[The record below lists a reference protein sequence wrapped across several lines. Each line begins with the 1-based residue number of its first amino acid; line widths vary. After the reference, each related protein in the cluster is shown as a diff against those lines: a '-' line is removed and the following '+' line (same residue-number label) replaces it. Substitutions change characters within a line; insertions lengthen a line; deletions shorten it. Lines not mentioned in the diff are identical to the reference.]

1 MELIIAE
8 KPSVGRAIASALGAN
23 ERKDGYL
30 EGNGRIVSWCV
41 GHLVELALPA
51 EYDARYQRWR
61 YQDLPILP
69 EKWQYTVNPETQK
82 QFEKLC
88 ALMNAPDVT
97 NIICATDAGREGEL
111 IFRLV
116 YEKAGCQKP
125 VRRLWISSMEESTIQ
140 RGICLMKNLGAYDH
154 LYQAAL
160 CRAQADWL
168 VGMNATRFYSLLYG
182 PTLPIGRVMTP
193 TLAMIVQREEEI
205 RRFKSTPFFTVKL
218 ETASVT
224 ARSERI
230 ADLNEARTLM
240 KRCNREQYAVVKQ
253 IQQKHHTENPPLL
266 YDLTSLQRD
275 ANKLCGYTAQQTLDY
290 AQSLYEKKLLTY
302 PRTDSRYLT
311 LDMRDGLDEL
321 ADRVRH
327 ALPFAAALELHAHP
341 DRVIDD
347 SKVSDHHAI
356 IPTAA
361 MPDLTQTIHALTSGE
376 LDLLHLVCARFLC
389 ALDDPLAYDET
400 TVTLLCGE
408 HEFTAQG
415 KRMTH
420 MGWQR
425 IWYAFRGSLGNRLAD
440 EEACQ
445 EEAIPTELAENMRL
459 PSLKASLEEG
469 KTTPPAHH
477 TEATILHAMEIA
489 GAQDMPEDAE
499 QKGIGTPATRATI
512 LEKLIETKLLERV
525 GEKRRKV
532 LLPTPKG
539 KALASILPEQLLSPT
554 LTAIWEQRLKK
565 MERGQEKP
573 EDFMR
578 DIQAFVKELIADTH
592 RAKNAEQLF
601 PPIREKLGACP
612 KCGAAVTERAKGF
625 LCENRTCNFAIWKNS
640 GILSSAE
647 KPLTSGEVKELLATG
662 QVRKT
667 GLRSAKTNAPYQ
679 AVLRL
684 DYGQDGKPFLRP
696 SFD

>member
-1 MELIIAE
+1 
-8 KPSVGRAIASALGAN
+8 
-23 ERKDGYL
+23 
-30 EGNGRIVSWCV
+30 
-41 GHLVELALPA
+41 
-51 EYDARYQRWR
+51 
-61 YQDLPILP
+61 
-69 EKWQYTVNPETQK
+69 
-82 QFEKLC
+82 
-88 ALMNAPDVT
+88 
-97 NIICATDAGREGEL
+97 
-111 IFRLV
+111 
-116 YEKAGCQKP
+116 
-125 VRRLWISSMEESTIQ
+125 
-140 RGICLMKNLGAYDH
+140 
-154 LYQAAL
+154 
-160 CRAQADWL
+160 
-168 VGMNATRFYSLLYG
+168 
-182 PTLPIGRVMTP
+182 
-193 TLAMIVQREEEI
+193 
-205 RRFKSTPFFTVKL
+205 
-218 ETASVT
+218 
-224 ARSERI
+224 
-230 ADLNEARTLM
+230 
-240 KRCNREQYAVVKQ
+240 
-253 IQQKHHTENPPLL
+253 
-266 YDLTSLQRD
+266 
-275 ANKLCGYTAQQTLDY
+275 
-290 AQSLYEKKLLTY
+290 
-302 PRTDSRYLT
+302 
-311 LDMRDGLDEL
+311 
-321 ADRVRH
+321 
-327 ALPFAAALELHAHP
+327 
-341 DRVIDD
+341 
-347 SKVSDHHAI
+347 
-356 IPTAA
+356 
-361 MPDLTQTIHALTSGE
+361 
-376 LDLLHLVCARFLC
+376 
-389 ALDDPLAYDET
+389 
-400 TVTLLCGE
+400 
-408 HEFTAQG
+408 
-415 KRMTH
+415 MTH

-565 MERGQEKP
+565 MEQGQEKP

-578 DIQAFVKELIADTH
+578 DIQTFVKELIADTR

-601 PPIREKLGACP
+601 PPLREKLGACP

-640 GILSSAE
+640 GILSCAE

-667 GLRSAKTNAPYQ
+667 GLCSAKTSVPYQ

-684 DYGQDGKPFLRP
+684 NYGQDGKPFLRP

>member
-88 ALMNAPDVT
+88 ALMNVPDVT

-230 ADLNEARTLM
+230 ADLSEARTRM
-240 KRCNREQYAVVKQ
+240 ERCNREQYAVVKQ
-253 IQQKHHTENPPLL
+253 IQQKHRTENPPLL
-266 YDLTSLQRD
+266 
-275 ANKLCGYTAQQTLDY
+275 
-290 AQSLYEKKLLTY
+290 
-302 PRTDSRYLT
+302 
-311 LDMRDGLDEL
+311 
-321 ADRVRH
+321 
-327 ALPFAAALELHAHP
+327 
-341 DRVIDD
+341 
-347 SKVSDHHAI
+347 
-356 IPTAA
+356 
-361 MPDLTQTIHALTSGE
+361 
-376 LDLLHLVCARFLC
+376 
-389 ALDDPLAYDET
+389 
-400 TVTLLCGE
+400 
-408 HEFTAQG
+408 
-415 KRMTH
+415 
-420 MGWQR
+420 
-425 IWYAFRGSLGNRLAD
+425 
-440 EEACQ
+440 
-445 EEAIPTELAENMRL
+445 
-459 PSLKASLEEG
+459 
-469 KTTPPAHH
+469 
-477 TEATILHAMEIA
+477 
-489 GAQDMPEDAE
+489 
-499 QKGIGTPATRATI
+499 
-512 LEKLIETKLLERV
+512 
-525 GEKRRKV
+525 
-532 LLPTPKG
+532 
-539 KALASILPEQLLSPT
+539 
-554 LTAIWEQRLKK
+554 
-565 MERGQEKP
+565 
-573 EDFMR
+573 
-578 DIQAFVKELIADTH
+578 
-592 RAKNAEQLF
+592 
-601 PPIREKLGACP
+601 
-612 KCGAAVTERAKGF
+612 
-625 LCENRTCNFAIWKNS
+625 
-640 GILSSAE
+640 
-647 KPLTSGEVKELLATG
+647 
-662 QVRKT
+662 
-667 GLRSAKTNAPYQ
+667 
-679 AVLRL
+679 
-684 DYGQDGKPFLRP
+684 
-696 SFD
+696 